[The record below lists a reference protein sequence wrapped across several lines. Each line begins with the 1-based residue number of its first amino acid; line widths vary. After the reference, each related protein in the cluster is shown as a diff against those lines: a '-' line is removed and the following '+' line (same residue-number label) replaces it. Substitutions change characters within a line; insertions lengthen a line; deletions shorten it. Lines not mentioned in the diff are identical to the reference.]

1 MSRKTNEQEEIVLDR
16 KPFEKIS
23 NWALSNAPAIL
34 GIAVASIGGIVGF
47 AAGIGLYA
55 FLLFYKQGR

>member
-1 MSRKTNEQEEIVLDR
+1 MAKKHEDQEEIVLDR
-16 KPFEKIS
+16 KPFEKVS
-23 NWALSNAPAIL
+23 GWAMGNAPAIL

-55 FLLFYKQGR
+55 FLLYYKQNR